1 MTKSIKVIEMN
12 RVNDNT
18 PLVKAVK
25 VRTIKDAKRLMSK
38 LITAFQEKTIDGRD
52 AKDMAYLLTVFLQI
66 VKDFEL
72 EKRVEEIEKAIQERQ
87 LKK

>member
-1 MTKSIKVIEMN
+1 MKKNTKLIESQK
-12 RVNDNT
+12 DKGNT

-38 LITAFQEKTIDGRD
+38 LITGFQQGTIIGRD

-66 VKDFEL
+66 VKDFEI
-72 EKRVEEIEKAIQERQ
+72 EKRIESIEQI
-87 LKK
+87 LKEQKQ

>member
-1 MTKSIKVIEMN
+1 MKKDTKLIELQT
-12 RVNDNT
+12 DKGNT

-38 LITAFQEKTIDGRD
+38 LITGFQQGIIAGRD

-66 VKDFEL
+66 VKDFEI
-72 EKRVEEIEKAIQERQ
+72 EKRIESIEQT
-87 LKK
+87 LKEQNQ